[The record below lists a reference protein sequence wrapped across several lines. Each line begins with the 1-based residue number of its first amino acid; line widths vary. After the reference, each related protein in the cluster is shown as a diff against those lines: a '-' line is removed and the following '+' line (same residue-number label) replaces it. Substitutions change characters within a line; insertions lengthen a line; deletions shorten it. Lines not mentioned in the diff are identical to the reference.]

1 MFGLNL
7 KLKWT
12 VVGAFSAIGRI
23 VQFHV
28 GVPFEVATVNVMTL
42 PPNMAET
49 IVRKMD
55 QLT

>member
-7 KLKWT
+7 TLKWT
-12 VVGAFSAIGRI
+12 VVGAFLAIGTI

-28 GVPFEVATVNVMTL
+28 GVPFMDATVNVMTL
-42 PPNMAET
+42 PPNMEET
-49 IVRKMD
+49 IVRMMD